1 MRERAE
7 FDSRW
12 LAMRAAVAQR
22 RLDEGEGISRRAMA
36 GRGSTQGEGQEGEAV
51 NGGTALA
58 AATGSRDGATRGA
71 AGGAEHRRG
80 DSSPGSGRLQF
91 NILHAPSHP
100 PRAQERPPGGRRIQ
114 HQAGDQDGDERSPSK
129 AATGGRGAGDST
141 FHQDQVSGSSSSDR
155 REGAV
160 RAGVEVGFIGSLGS
174 LGSAAEQQLTPEG
187 RQGAGRF
194 TSGG

>member
-1 MRERAE
+1 MMRERAE

-36 GRGSTQGEGQEGEAV
+36 GRGSAQGEGQAGEAD

-58 AATGSRDGATRGA
+58 EATGSRDGATRGA

-100 PRAQERPPGGRRIQ
+100 PRAQERPPGGSIQ

-155 REGAV
+155 RERAE
-160 RAGVEVGFIGSLGS
+160 RAGAEVGFIGSLGS
-174 LGSAAEQQLTPEG
+174 LGSVAEQQLTPEG